1 MIYRV
6 LDFSAVSAFICVLSD
21 LTTASAC
28 GKVILVGEH
37 AVVYGQPAIAVPVA
51 GLRARAKVTAGPAG
65 SGIVLVARDLG
76 TTWRIESA
84 KQRISESEAL
94 PFVVAHTLRHLSV
107 PGTPD
112 LHIELTSDL
121 PVASG
126 LGSSAAVAV
135 ALIRA
140 LAGHLGRSLEPA
152 AVSALAFEAERLQ
165 HGTPSGID
173 NTVVAYE
180 QPVWFVRGQGME
192 TFAVGRPLRLLIG
205 DTGLASSTRD
215 VVGDVR
221 AAWQNEPARYEKL
234 FAAIGR
240 VSHQARRAIEQGD
253 LTTLGRLL
261 NENHGLLQNLGVS
274 CTELD
279 RLVTAATS
287 AGALGAKLS
296 VAGRGGN
303 MIALVQP
310 EAATAVAAALQAA
323 GARRV
328 VATEVAVKVRRT
340 SEVRHTLTANL

>member
-1 MIYRV
+1 
-6 LDFSAVSAFICVLSD
+6 
-21 LTTASAC
+21 
-28 GKVILVGEH
+28 VGEH

-51 GLRARAKVTAGPAG
+51 GLRARATVTAAPAG

-76 TTWRIESA
+76 QTWQIKSA
-84 KQRISESEAL
+84 NQQIGKSEAL
-94 PFVVAHTLRHLSV
+94 PFIVGHTLHYLQV

-140 LAGHLGRSLEPA
+140 LAGHFGQSLEPA

-192 TFAVGRPLRLLIG
+192 TFAVGRPLHLLIG
-205 DTGLASSTRD
+205 DTGLASSTRE

-221 AAWQNEPARYEKL
+221 AAWQGEPARYEAL
-234 FAAIGR
+234 FAAIGQ
-240 VSHQARRAIEQGD
+240 VSQRARRAIEQGD
-253 LTTLGRLL
+253 LPTLGRLL
-261 NENHGLLQNLGVS
+261 NENHRLLQNLGVS
-274 CTELD
+274 CSELD
-279 RLVTAATS
+279 RLVAAATS

-296 VAGRGGN
+296 GAGRGGN

-310 EAATAVAAALQAA
+310 EAAAAVAAALHAA

-328 VATEVAVKVRRT
+328 VATEIACPKVQRT
-340 SEVRHTLTANL
+340 SEVRRTFTLPANL

>member
-1 MIYRV
+1 
-6 LDFSAVSAFICVLSD
+6 
-21 LTTASAC
+21 
-28 GKVILVGEH
+28 VGEH

-51 GLRARAKVTAGPAG
+51 GLRARATVTAAPAG

-84 KQRISESEAL
+84 NQQISQSEAL
-94 PFVVAHTLRHLSV
+94 PFVVAHTLRHLGV
-107 PGTPD
+107 LGTPD
-112 LHIELTSDL
+112 LRIELTSDL

-140 LAGHLGRSLEPA
+140 LAGHFDRCLEPA

-192 TFAVGRPLRLLIG
+192 TFTVGQPLRLLIG
-205 DTGLASSTRD
+205 DTGLTSSTRE

-221 AAWQNEPARYEKL
+221 AAWQGEPARYEAL
-234 FAAIGR
+234 FAAIGQ
-240 VSHQARRAIEQGD
+240 VSHLARQAIEQGD
-253 LTTLGRLL
+253 LPALGRLL
-261 NENHGLLQNLGVS
+261 SENHGLLQELGVS
-274 CTELD
+274 CSELD
-279 RLVTAATS
+279 RLVAAATS

-296 VAGRGGN
+296 GAGRGGN
-303 MIALVQP
+303 MIALVEP
-310 EAATAVAAALQAA
+310 ETSDAVAAALRATR
-323 GARRV
+323 ARQV
-328 VATEVAVKVRRT
+328 VATEVA
-340 SEVRHTLTANL
+340 

>member
-1 MIYRV
+1 
-6 LDFSAVSAFICVLSD
+6 

-51 GLRARAKVTAGPAG
+51 GLRARATVTAAPAG
-65 SGIVLVARDLG
+65 SGIVLVARDLR
-76 TTWRIESA
+76 TTWQIKSA
-84 KQRISESEAL
+84 NQPISQSDAL
-94 PFVVAHTLRHLSV
+94 PFIVGHTLHYWQV

-140 LAGHLGRSLEPA
+140 LAGHLGHRLEPA
-152 AVSALAFEAERLQ
+152 EVSALAFEAERLQ

-192 TFAVGRPLRLLIG
+192 MFAVGRPLRLLIG
-205 DTGLASSTRD
+205 DTALTSSTRD

-221 AAWQNEPARYEKL
+221 AAWQGEPARYEAL
-234 FAAIGR
+234 FAAIGQISR
-240 VSHQARRAIEQGD
+240 QARQAIEQGD
-253 LTTLGRLL
+253 LPGLGHLLSENHRLL
-261 NENHGLLQNLGVS
+261 QELGVS
-274 CTELD
+274 CGELD

-296 VAGRGGN
+296 GAGRGGN
-303 MIALVQP
+303 MIALVEP
-310 EAATAVAAALQAA
+310 EAAANVAASLCAA
-323 GARRV
+323 GARQV
-328 VATEVAVKVRRT
+328 VATEVA
-340 SEVRHTLTANL
+340 

>member
-1 MIYRV
+1 MTE
-6 LDFSAVSAFICVLSD
+6 AA
-21 LTTASAC
+21 AC

-37 AVVYGQPAIAVPVA
+37 AVVYGQPAIAVPLA
-51 GLRARAKVTAGPAG
+51 GPRARATVTAAPTG

-76 TTWRIESA
+76 TTWQVEP
-84 KQRISESEAL
+84 EGVMTGDEAL
-94 PFVVAHTLRHLSV
+94 PFVVARTLRHLGL

-135 ALIRA
+135 SLIRA
-140 LAGHLGRSLEPA
+140 IAGYFGRRLEPA

-221 AAWQNEPARYEKL
+221 VAWQGEPARYEAL
-234 FAAIGR
+234 FAAIGQI
-240 VSHQARRAIEQGD
+240 SHWARQAIEQSD
-253 LTTLGRLL
+253 LPALGRLL
-261 NENHGLLQNLGVS
+261 SENHRLLQNLGVS
-274 CTELD
+274 CGELD
-279 RLVTAATS
+279 RLAAAATS

-296 VAGRGGN
+296 GAGRGGN

-310 EAATAVAAALQAA
+310 EAADAVATALRAA

-328 VATEVAVKVRRT
+328 VATEVAESSRR
-340 SEVRHTLTANL
+340 LN

>member
-1 MIYRV
+1 
-6 LDFSAVSAFICVLSD
+6 
-21 LTTASAC
+21 
-28 GKVILVGEH
+28 VGEH

-51 GLRARAKVTAGPAG
+51 GLRARATVTAAPAG

-76 TTWRIESA
+76 QTWQIKSA
-84 KQRISESEAL
+84 NQQIGKSEAL
-94 PFVVAHTLRHLSV
+94 PFIVGHTLHYLQV

-140 LAGHLGRSLEPA
+140 LAGHFGRRLEPA
-152 AVSALAFEAERLQ
+152 AVSALAFEAEGLQ
-165 HGTPSGID
+165 HGTPSGVD

-180 QPVWFVRGQGME
+180 QPVWFVRAQGME
-192 TFAVGRPLRLLIG
+192 TFAMGRPLRLLIG

-221 AAWQNEPARYEKL
+221 AAWQGEPARYAAL
-234 FAAIGR
+234 FATIGR
-240 VSHQARRAIEQGD
+240 VSQRARRAIEQGD
-253 LTTLGRLL
+253 LPTLGRLL
-261 NENHGLLQNLGVS
+261 NENHRLLQALGVS
-274 CTELD
+274 CAELD
-279 RLVTAATS
+279 RLVTAATT

-296 VAGRGGN
+296 GAGRGGN

-310 EAATAVAAALQAA
+310 ETAAAVAAALRAA

-328 VATEVAVKVRRT
+328 VVTEVGTPLILAKVPEP
-340 SEVRHTLTANL
+340 SQG

>member
-1 MIYRV
+1 
-6 LDFSAVSAFICVLSD
+6 
-21 LTTASAC
+21 LTTAAAC

-51 GLRARAKVTAGPAG
+51 GLQARATVTAGPAG

-76 TTWRIESA
+76 QTWRVGLSGTP
-84 KQRISESEAL
+84 SDEAL
-94 PFVVAHTLRHLSV
+94 PFVVARTLCHLGV

-121 PVASG
+121 PIASG

-140 LAGHLGRSLEPA
+140 LAGHFGRSLEPA

-205 DTGLASSTRD
+205 DTGITSNTRD

-221 AAWQNEPARYEKL
+221 AAWQGEPARYEAL
-234 FAAIGR
+234 FAAIGQ
-240 VSHQARRAIEQGD
+240 VSRRARQAIEQGD
-253 LTTLGRLL
+253 LPALGRLL
-261 NENHGLLQNLGVS
+261 SEDHRLLQALGVS
-274 CTELD
+274 CGELD
-279 RLVTAATS
+279 WLVAAATS

-296 VAGRGGN
+296 GAGRGGN
-303 MIALVQP
+303 MIALVGP
-310 EAATAVAAALQAA
+310 ETSDAVAVALRAE
-323 GARRV
+323 GARQV
-328 VATEVAVKVRRT
+328 VATEVAESSRKL
-340 SEVRHTLTANL
+340 S